1 MGMESFTVMLLSN
14 ASQDTILDFFHTR
27 GFVGADESQFWMEG
41 SYLEKVTLEFIVE
54 GLIQK
59 RDRRFSVS
67 LRYALS
73 NPDTVDAYMK
83 TLILAFFDQWPTQ
96 VIFMSGTR
104 KDLDFSPKDKEGLI
118 QALDEQMP
126 ILRHLWQSRT
136 GQYKTAPL
144 RGSEVYKFTGLVD

>member
-1 MGMESFTVMLLSN
+1 MESFTVMLFSN
-14 ASQDTILDFFHTR
+14 APQDAILDFFHGR
-27 GFVGADESQFWMEG
+27 EFVGADASRFWMEG
-41 SYLEKVTLEFIVE
+41 TFIERVTSEFIVE

-59 RDRRFSVS
+59 RDKHFSVS
-67 LRYALS
+67 LRFALS

-83 TLILAFFDQWPTQ
+83 TLILDFFDQWRTQ

-104 KDLDFSPKDKEGLI
+104 KDLDFSPKDKDALL
-118 QALDEQMP
+118 QALDEQIP

-144 RGSEVYKFTGLVD
+144 RASEAYKFTGLVD